1 MTIPWTSTLDD
12 LRPDPDPD
20 PSSAGPPTAPVIR
33 SDPPRLD
40 SMGPDRT
47 VHDKTPTRVAQ

>member
-12 LRPDPDPD
+12 RRPDPDPD

-47 VHDKTPTRVAQ
+47 VHDKTRTRVAQ